1 MLESHEKWIG
11 PFQIRDLLEFS
22 LKESHIPQ
30 PPDSGSTYLVSKH
43 SWQTHPSAD
52 SEALYIGGNTGRSA
66 RFRTRMGDLL
76 ADALGFFTNETGHH
90 SGGQNI
96 HRWCLAND
104 INPLDLYIA
113 WVDGSEC
120 HRCLENR
127 TYRDLNPAL
136 NRVVPAKCTAHG

>member
-1 MLESHEKWIG
+1 MKIGSAPFKFETSSNSASRVSHSAAAG
-11 PFQIRDLLEFS
+11 LRQ
-22 LKESHIPQ
+22 H
-30 PPDSGSTYLVSKH
+30 LVSKH
-43 SWQTHPSAD
+43 SWQTHPSGE

-66 RFRTRMGDLL
+66 RFSHQDGRSPCGCAWLL
-76 ADALGFFTNETGHH
+76 YQQTGHH
-90 SGGQNI
+90 SGGQSI
-96 HRWCLAND
+96 HRWCWLND

>member
-22 LKESHIPQ
+22 LKGSHIPQ

-43 SWQTHPSAD
+43 SWQTHPSGD

-76 ADALGFFTNETGHH
+76 AMRSASLPA
-90 SGGQNI
+90 
-96 HRWCLAND
+96 RRD
-104 INPLDLYIA
+104 IIQVARASTAGVWQTTSILSTCTSRGLTVLNVTAASKIGLIA
-113 WVDGSEC
+113 ILIQ
-120 HRCLENR
+120 R
-127 TYRDLNPAL
+127 
-136 NRVVPAKCTAHG
+136 